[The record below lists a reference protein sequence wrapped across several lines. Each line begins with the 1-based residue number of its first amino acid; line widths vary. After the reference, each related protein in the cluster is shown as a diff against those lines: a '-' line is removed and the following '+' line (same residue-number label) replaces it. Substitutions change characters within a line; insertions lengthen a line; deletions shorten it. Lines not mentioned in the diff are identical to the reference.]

1 MIVAHDL
8 LTRFFDLLLGSFD
21 RWTPTAGLWAASALS
36 GVAVLF
42 VFRWASNPAAIRA
55 ARRRAQAEL
64 LAVRLYRHHP
74 RVVLRAQARFL
85 AALACY
91 LGHTLVPS
99 SVLVLPFT
107 LIFAQLD
114 ARYGSRA
121 LHPGERAVV
130 EAVGT
135 SAMLDSGEL
144 HGADGIVI
152 ETGPVRIR
160 ERGEMSWRVAARA
173 PGRQSITLLVSGRRV
188 DKEIVVATA
197 ARGAPAR
204 RMTAG
209 ISSFLLAPA
218 EVAIEDGLGVRRIEI
233 LYPPLEIDFLGW
245 KTGWITVFL
254 VVSAAVALALRRRMS
269 VEF

>member
-8 LTRFFDLLLGSFD
+8 LTRFFDLLLGSLD
-21 RWTPTAGLWAASALS
+21 RWTPTGGLWAASALS

-42 VFRWASNPAAIRA
+42 VYRWASNPAAIRA

-85 AALACY
+85 TALARY
-91 LGHTLVPS
+91 LGHTLVPFT
-99 SVLVLPFT
+99 VLVLP
-107 LIFAQLD
+107 LALVCAQLD

-121 LHPGERAVV
+121 LQPGERAVV
-130 EAVGT
+130 EAFGT

-152 ETGPVRIR
+152 ETGPVRIT
-160 ERGEMSWRVAARA
+160 ERGEMSWRVVAKT
-173 PGRQSITLLVSGRRV
+173 PGYQWITLLVSGQRV
-188 DKEIVVATA
+188 GKEVVVATA
-197 ARGAPAR
+197 ARGAPGR
-204 RMTAG
+204 RMSASV
-209 ISSFLLAPA
+209 SSFFLAPA
-218 EVAIEDGLGVRRIEI
+218 EAAIDGALGVRRIEI

-254 VVSAAVALALRRRMS
+254 AVSAAVALALRRRMG